1 MNKNRFPGLFQ
12 TGPQK
17 IFFFFLLMQC
27 QGLGWAQ
34 TPQMPENNSCLLCH
48 ADMQEDMKGSIH
60 AQQGISCD
68 RCHGGDPAQPT
79 KELAKAPGTGYIGS
93 PNKQQIA
100 EMCGT
105 CHANV
110 EVMNFYGIRT
120 DQLAQYKTSMH
131 GKKLFEGDTNVAVC
145 SDCHG
150 EHDIL
155 PVGDPGSSVYPLNI
169 PKTCNRCHGNEKLMS
184 QYKLPADIFKTYQH
198 SVHGKALLEE
208 KDLSAASCI
217 SCHGYHG
224 AVPPGARDVGTTC
237 GKCHMN
243 EKKYFL
249 ESVHAGVSAQG
260 KFSECI
266 SCHGNHGVQPASKA
280 LYDQACVR
288 CHSADTPE
296 AKRGGE
302 IHQMLNEAE
311 EKLRSTTA
319 LVKQASIEGF
329 FVEPEMAALEAAK
342 TNVIAMAPL
351 QHTLSPE
358 RISELHKKVVSAAA
372 DIARNIH
379 QKQQF
384 LRWRKL
390 SLIPM
395 WAFIAMMISAL
406 WIKYR
411 QLHSHSREKQDEKE
425 KRS

>member
-1 MNKNRFPGLFQ
+1 MNKNRFPSLFQ

-34 TPQMPENNSCLLCH
+34 TPQMSENNSCLLCH

-60 AQQGISCD
+60 AQQGIFCN

-208 KDLSAASCI
+208 KDLSAASFA
-217 SCHGYHG
+217 
-224 AVPPGARDVGTTC
+224 AVCR
-237 GKCHMN
+237 
-243 EKKYFL
+243 
-249 ESVHAGVSAQG
+249 
-260 KFSECI
+260 
-266 SCHGNHGVQPASKA
+266 QP
-280 LYDQACVR
+280 
-288 CHSADTPE
+288 
-296 AKRGGE
+296 
-302 IHQMLNEAE
+302 N
-311 EKLRSTTA
+311 
-319 LVKQASIEGF
+319 
-329 FVEPEMAALEAAK
+329 
-342 TNVIAMAPL
+342 
-351 QHTLSPE
+351 
-358 RISELHKKVVSAAA
+358 
-372 DIARNIH
+372 
-379 QKQQF
+379 
-384 LRWRKL
+384 
-390 SLIPM
+390 
-395 WAFIAMMISAL
+395 
-406 WIKYR
+406 
-411 QLHSHSREKQDEKE
+411 
-425 KRS
+425 